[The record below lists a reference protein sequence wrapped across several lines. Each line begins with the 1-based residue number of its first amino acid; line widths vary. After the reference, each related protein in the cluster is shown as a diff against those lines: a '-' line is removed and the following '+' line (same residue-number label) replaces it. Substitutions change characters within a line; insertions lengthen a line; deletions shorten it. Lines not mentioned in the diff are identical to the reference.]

1 MDVPREGPYIPGRS
15 PTDSPPEAPLK
26 LDEVRA
32 VIDSAKARGM
42 GSLEKVV
49 ARRMPEAT
57 PDQQDEAVTA
67 TIEILDSIPV
77 FLARASQEARERNM
91 SMLVQPLLDHAE
103 QYFLRPIDLLPE
115 MTHGLAGL
123 LDDAYLV
130 LRVLQNLD
138 RGATPFLDWDLEYPI
153 AFIRRLLGEP
163 MSRKL
168 DAISLGVMQEI
179 SEDLGDLWS
188 HLGHRA

>member
-1 MDVPREGPYIPGRS
+1 VN
-15 PTDSPPEAPLK
+15 

-32 VIDSAKARGM
+32 VIDSAKARG
-42 GSLEKVV
+42 SDPLERLIE
-49 ARRMPEAT
+49 RRMPEAT
-57 PDQQDEAVTA
+57 DEERAQASAVA
-67 TIEILDSIPV
+67 LEIIDSIPV

-91 SMLVQPLLDHAE
+91 AMLVQPLLDHAE
-103 QYFLRPIDLLPE
+103 EYFLRPIDLLPE

-130 LRVLQNLD
+130 LRILQNLD

-163 MSRKL
+163 LSRKL
-168 DAISLGVMQEI
+168 DAVSLGVMHEI
-179 SEDLGDLWS
+179 TEDLSELWR
-188 HLGHRA
+188 HMAYDA

>member
-1 MDVPREGPYIPGRS
+1 MN
-15 PTDSPPEAPLK
+15 

-32 VIDSAKARGM
+32 VIDSAKARGSE
-42 GSLEKVV
+42 SLERLIE
-49 ARRMPEAT
+49 RRMPEAT
-57 PDQQDEAVTA
+57 DEERAQA
-67 TIEILDSIPV
+67 SAAALEIIDSIPI

-91 SMLVQPLLDHAE
+91 AMLVQPLLDHAE

-130 LRVLQNLD
+130 LRILQNLD

-163 MSRKL
+163 LSRKL
-168 DAISLGVMQEI
+168 DALSLGVMHEI
-179 SEDLGDLWS
+179 TEDLSELWR
-188 HLGHRA
+188 HMAYEA

>member
-1 MDVPREGPYIPGRS
+1 MN
-15 PTDSPPEAPLK
+15 

-32 VIDSAKARGM
+32 VIDSAKARG
-42 GSLEKVV
+42 SDPLERLIE
-49 ARRMPEAT
+49 RRMPEAT
-57 PDQQDEAVTA
+57 DEERAQASAVA
-67 TIEILDSIPV
+67 LEIIDSIPV

-91 SMLVQPLLDHAE
+91 AMLVQPLLDHAE
-103 QYFLRPIDLLPE
+103 EYFLRPIDLLPE

-130 LRVLQNLD
+130 LRILQNLD

-163 MSRKL
+163 LSRKL
-168 DAISLGVMQEI
+168 DAVSLGVMHEI
-179 SEDLGDLWS
+179 TEDLSELWR
-188 HLGHRA
+188 HMAYDA